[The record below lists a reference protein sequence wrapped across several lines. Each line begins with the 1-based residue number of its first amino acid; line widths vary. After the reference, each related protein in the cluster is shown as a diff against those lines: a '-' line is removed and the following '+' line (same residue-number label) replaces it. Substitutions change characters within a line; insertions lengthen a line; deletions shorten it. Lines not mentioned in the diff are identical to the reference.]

1 MARKAKEPVGDSMFP
16 SLCVAAGLS
25 RPVPEYR
32 FHPTRKWRFDWA
44 WPDFKIALEIEGGV
58 WTGGRHIRGSGFV
71 KDIEKYNEAA
81 IANWKVIRVT
91 TKMFNSGDALVLVSR
106 AADAA

>member
-1 MARKAKEPVGDSMFP
+1 M
-16 SLCVAAGLS
+16 
-25 RPVPEYR
+25 
-32 FHPTRKWRFDWA
+32 
-44 WPDFKIALEIEGGV
+44 